1 MFSLLNVTIYVCVC
15 FSDSPS
21 FQNQIVAMYVYCLL
35 LLIILVI
42 YTSMAKVI
50 VNKYTYIH
58 YPKHRKRS
66 RNLLDWLCNGF
77 SQRMRWH
84 GRDYPRLHQM

>member
-1 MFSLLNVTIYVCVC
+1 MNLFKQTCIYWMFSLLNVTIYVCVC

-50 VNKYTYIH
+50 VNKYTYIIQSIEKGQETH
-58 YPKHRKRS
+58 
-66 RNLLDWLCNGF
+66 
-77 SQRMRWH
+77 
-84 GRDYPRLHQM
+84 